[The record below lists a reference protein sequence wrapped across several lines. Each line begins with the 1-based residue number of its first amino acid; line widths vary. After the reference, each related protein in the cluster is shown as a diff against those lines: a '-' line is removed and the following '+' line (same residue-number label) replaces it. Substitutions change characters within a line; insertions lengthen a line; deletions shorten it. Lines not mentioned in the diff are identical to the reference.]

1 MERTEELKMHN
12 QHPHPSQ
19 HFIHFP
25 QQQYQ
30 PLPQPFFQQNYVHP
44 QQQIV
49 IPPAGGLVGGASY
62 PQTFVPSY
70 EYPSN
75 PQGPPHFGYQGH
87 AGYFHNQENLPPF
100 EMIRSHPQQSW
111 NSPQETCN
119 WTEHI
124 DGSTGKK
131 FYYNKISHLYSWE
144 TPKDFF
150 TPTSK
155 QQYSQQPQFVDN
167 LQEQLQNQPHS
178 LQQFHNPVT
187 QQQHSSSQDLQISS
201 EELNHLIEKSEL
213 VEKQVEP
220 QPIRQFSINTSI
232 PTTSSSLSS
241 LSQNSLS
248 QNSFENMNVKI
259 EENEHEHG
267 EPTKRIEQPQQMQ
280 TTQSF
285 QQG

>member
-1 MERTEELKMHN
+1 M
-12 QHPHPSQ
+12 
-19 HFIHFP
+19 
-25 QQQYQ
+25 
-30 PLPQPFFQQNYVHP
+30 
-44 QQQIV
+44 
-49 IPPAGGLVGGASY
+49 
-62 PQTFVPSY
+62 
-70 EYPSN
+70 
-75 PQGPPHFGYQGH
+75 
-87 AGYFHNQENLPPF
+87 
-100 EMIRSHPQQSW
+100 
-111 NSPQETCN
+111 
-119 WTEHI
+119 
-124 DGSTGKK
+124 
-131 FYYNKISHLYSWE
+131 
-144 TPKDFF
+144 
-150 TPTSK
+150 
-155 QQYSQQPQFVDN
+155 
-167 LQEQLQNQPHS
+167 
-178 LQQFHNPVT
+178 QQFHNPVT

-220 QPIRQFSINTSI
+220 QPIRQFSINSSI